1 MNWRQY
7 VREHLPPL
15 NVSAEREM
23 EIVDE
28 LAVQLE
34 TTFDRAKAHGA
45 TEEEAMRRAR
55 AEVPDW
61 DALAR
66 TLGRIERPFTQPP
79 AAGAGS
85 GGFMTGLIQDL
96 RYAVR
101 ALEARAGL
109 CRRVDHHARARHCRD
124 DDRLFDR

>member
-15 NVSAEREM
+15 NVSAEREI
-23 EIVDE
+23 EIVEE

-34 TTFDRAKAHGA
+34 TTYDRARARGA
-45 TEEEAMRRAR
+45 TDEEAMRRAR

-61 DALAR
+61 DGAGR
-66 TLGRIERPFTQPP
+66 TLGRIERPFMQPP

-85 GGFMTGLIQDL
+85 GGS
-96 RYAVR
+96 
-101 ALEARAGL
+101 
-109 CRRVDHHARARHCRD
+109 
-124 DDRLFDR
+124 